1 MDKKTFLY
9 HEQAKLFIPVLTLWK
24 TVLFSLIAAL
34 IISRIDFCG
43 IFYSPYFSDFFIS
56 LSSMRVVF
64 DYQGLQ
70 ENQIVFADEAF
81 CSIPVIYIPVKI
93 LVIAG
98 LPLGVCGGLKN
109 YIHFDKKW
117 FTTKQ
122 TLVQLLILA
131 IGILSFFFGNAGD
144 GKDSRWLR
152 EGSFFWNNYSFY
164 LFGFFVTQFLC
175 GTFFLFHSSY
185 FLTMK
190 FLRVIKGL

>member
-43 IFYSPYFSDFFIS
+43 IFYSPHFSDFFMS
-56 LSSMRVVF
+56 LSSVRIVF

-70 ENQIVFADEAF
+70 ENKIAFADKTL

-98 LPLGVCGGLKN
+98 LPLGIFGGLKN

-122 TLVQLLILA
+122 TLVQLLVFV
-131 IGILSFFFGNAGD
+131 IGILIFIFGNAGN
-144 GKDSRWLR
+144 GEDSRWSR
-152 EGSFFWNNYSFY
+152 ERGVFWNNYDFY
-164 LFGFFVTQFLC
+164 LFRFLAGQFLC
-175 GTFFLFHSSY
+175 GTFFIFHSSY
-185 FLTMK
+185 FLTMR
-190 FLRVIKGL
+190 FLRLIKGL